1 MKTYH
6 QQLNNGQWFQLSLVE
21 QMANIGSEV
30 YRAFKNQP
38 KGPDFYQPA
47 FDRALELF
55 DLTLADIRRRTGWKE
70 IARIRE
76 FFCSLFFG
84 GNEFAVTED
93 YLNKYFFQFA
103 LAARLK
109 V

>member
-1 MKTYH
+1 MYH
-6 QQLNNGQWFQLSLVE
+6 KQLANGQWFYLSQID

-30 YRAFKNQP
+30 YRAIKNQA
-38 KGPDFYQPA
+38 KGKEFYEPA

-55 DLTLADIRRRTGWKE
+55 DLTLADKRRRTGWKE

-84 GNEFAVTED
+84 GNEFGITAD

-103 LAARLK
+103 LAARAK
-109 V
+109 D